1 MTVVVTVQLKAVSK
15 GEMRVFLLVGSK
27 GLSEVDETVETMGTS
42 QVVEKAK
49 IEAEYLVDS

>member
-27 GLSEVDETVETMGTS
+27 GLSEVDETVETMGT
-42 QVVEKAK
+42 
-49 IEAEYLVDS
+49 